1 MEQTKI
7 AQVDYREVK
16 RDWMSKY
23 PPPIVGAEIFGGQID
38 RIMFPS
44 DTVALVVQS
53 ADTWIDEHLV
63 AKGVNRAIQL
73 GTVLISW
80 GVLASIGS
88 FDQLADFI
96 LAHACGETE
105 IKSCTSYDLNARH
118 LEKTMKFESRVIVEP
133 RVYVLI
139 STYLAG
145 MHTEVKLARDLVLMP
160 KFGCLDY

>member
-1 MEQTKI
+1 MEQTRI
-7 AQVDYREVK
+7 AQVDGRAIK
-16 RDWMSKY
+16 RDWMMKY
-23 PPPIVGAEIFGGQID
+23 PPPLIGPEVFGGKID
-38 RIMFPS
+38 RILLSS
-44 DTVALVVQS
+44 DAVGLGIRNGDQ
-53 ADTWIDEHLV
+53 WIDDHLV
-63 AKGVNRAIQL
+63 SKGVHRALQL

-105 IKSCTSYDLNARH
+105 IKSVTSYDLNSRY

-139 STYLAG
+139 STFLAG
-145 MHTEVKLARDLVLMP
+145 MHTEVKLARDIALLP